1 MRQVA
6 IVTDSAAS
14 IPPPL
19 SSQYG
24 IDVVPLSLVIE
35 SRSYPDTLDGDTQ
48 QFYRSLKSARRP
60 PTTASASPG
69 AHLEALRQAGQR
81 APAVLYISI
90 SGRYSATYDSALQAA
105 AALKQERPDLQI
117 EVLDS
122 QAAAMAQGFVVLE
135 AARAA
140 AQGADLPA
148 VISHT
153 RATIPRVGL
162 LAVIDTLEY
171 LARGGR
177 VPKVQAWASALL
189 AVKPILEFRDQ
200 EVRLLTRTRTKR
212 RAVAQ
217 LIPLFEQ
224 RGYRGPGLH
233 LCVQHTNALT
243 EAEELAAAARQRLEP
258 AELLISEFTLVMGAH
273 IGPGLLALAYYVE
286 P

>member
-14 IPPPL
+14 IPQSL
-19 SSQYG
+19 SSRYE
-24 IDVVPLSLVIE
+24 IDVVPLNLVFE
-35 SRSYPDTLDGDTQ
+35 NRTYPDAVDGNTQ

-60 PTTASASPG
+60 PTTTGASPG
-69 AHLEALRQAGQR
+69 DHLQALRRASQR
-81 APAVLYISI
+81 APAVLYISVSNRF
-90 SGRYSATYDSALQAA
+90 SGTYDSALQAA
-105 AALKQERPDLQI
+105 AALKEERPDLQV

-148 VISHT
+148 VIS
-153 RATIPRVGL
+153 RARAVMPHVGL

-189 AVKPILEFRDQ
+189 SVKPVLEFRDQ
-200 EVRLLTRTRTKR
+200 DVRLLTRTRTKR

-224 RGYRGPGLH
+224 RGYKGSGLH
-233 LCVQHTNALT
+233 LCVQHTNALP
-243 EAEELAAAARQRLEP
+243 EAEELAAAARRRLEP

>member
-14 IPPPL
+14 IPQSL
-19 SSQYG
+19 SSQLE
-24 IDVVPLSLVIE
+24 IDVVPLNLVIE
-35 SRSYPDTLDGDTQ
+35 SHSYPDAVDGDTQ

-60 PTTASASPG
+60 PTTAGASPG

-90 SGRYSATYDSALQAA
+90 SNRYSGTYDSALQAA
-105 AALKQERPDLQI
+105 AALKEERPDLPV

-148 VISHT
+148 VIS
-153 RATIPRVGL
+153 RARAVMPHVGL

-189 AVKPILEFRDQ
+189 SVKPVLEFRDQ

-217 LIPLFEQ
+217 LIPFFEQ
-224 RGYRGPGLH
+224 RGYKGPGLH
-233 LCVQHTNALT
+233 LCVQHTNALP
-243 EAEELAAAARQRLEP
+243 EAEELAQAARRRLEP